1 MMNTQIVNS
10 ATVKI
15 SAMKLKRIKN
25 AQLSNICNIYK
36 STLRIARNI
45 KICLV
50 THWKLESQGR
60 NVVRRVDSIRKSI
73 L

>member
-1 MMNTQIVNS
+1 MNTQIVNS

-25 AQLSNICNIYK
+25 TQLSNICNIYK
-36 STLRIARNI
+36 STLRIARDI

-50 THWKLESQGR
+50 THWKLESEGR
-60 NVVRRVDSIRKSI
+60 NVVRMVDSISKSI